1 MTVDELRQELDQEA
15 RTTRRVLGRVP
26 EDQLTWKPHPRSMSM
41 GQLAM
46 HVASLPGEIAKIS
59 TRPTFD
65 VDTPIP
71 RPEATS
77 RAELMTKLDQSL
89 ATAKQILAG
98 MDDAAL
104 ASPWKMTKGGGEVVS
119 MTRGALLRTVMLNHW
134 YHHRAQL
141 TVYLRLTGAKVPAVY
156 GASADENP
164 LMRHDGASA

>member
-1 MTVDELRQELDQEA
+1 MAVDELRQELEQEA
-15 RTTRRVLGRVP
+15 RTTRRVLERVP
-26 EDQLTWKPHPRSMSM
+26 EDQLAWKPHPRSMSM

-46 HVASLPGEIAKIS
+46 HVASLSGEIAKVS
-59 TRPTFD
+59 TQPSFD
-65 VDTPIP
+65 ADTPIP

-77 RAELMTKLDQSL
+77 RAELLAKLDQSL
-89 ATAKQILAG
+89 ATAKEILAG

-104 ASPWKMTKGGGEVVS
+104 ASPWKMTKDGREVMS
-119 MTRGALLRTVMLNHW
+119 MTRGALLRSVMLNHW

-164 LMRHDGASA
+164 MAP